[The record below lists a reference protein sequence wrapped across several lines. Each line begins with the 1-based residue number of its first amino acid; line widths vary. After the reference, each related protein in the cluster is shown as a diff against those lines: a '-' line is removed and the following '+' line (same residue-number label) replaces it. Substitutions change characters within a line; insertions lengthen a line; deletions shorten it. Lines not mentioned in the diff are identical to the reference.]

1 MSHRKI
7 IEDYY
12 CDVNNLAELLSKL
25 TNSYRLLIGGVGE
38 LNSIAGV
45 HKSEVKDSLKRAY
58 KVGNVIDKVVD
69 TLKDSTEAYTE
80 YCKITTEVIK
90 RKMQIKYVE
99 TEIDDELFLNDL
111 DNLNEEDDDTKRD

>member
-25 TNSYRLLIGGVGE
+25 TNSYRLLIGGAGE

-45 HKSEVKDSLKRAY
+45 HKGEVQDSLKRVY
-58 KVGNVIDKVVD
+58 KLGNVIDKVVD
-69 TLKDSTEAYTE
+69 TLKDSTEVYSE
-80 YCKITTEVIK
+80 YCKLTTEVIK
-90 RKMQIKYVE
+90 EKMQIKYVE
-99 TEIDDELFLNDL
+99 TEIDEELFLNNL
-111 DNLNEEDDDTKRD
+111 DDMDEDDDTKGD

>member
-25 TNSYRLLIGGVGE
+25 TNSYRLLIGGAGE

-45 HKSEVKDSLKRAY
+45 HKGEVKDSLKRVY
-58 KVGNVIDKVVD
+58 KLGNVIDKVVD
-69 TLKDSTEAYTE
+69 TLKDSTEVYSE
-80 YCKITTEVIK
+80 YCKLTTEVIK
-90 RKMQIKYVE
+90 EKMQIKYVE
-99 TEIDDELFLNDL
+99 TEIDEELFLNNL
-111 DNLNEEDDDTKRD
+111 DDMDEDDDTKGD